1 MVHCASQG
9 SISRDL
15 SGGTHLCENV
25 TVEMEVRHRR
35 ALRGTLAAAFATF
48 VALTSHILGGGS
60 FPTAM
65 GVIVPLALS
74 ILVCVLLSGRRLSLP
89 RLTVSVGISQ
99 TLFHLLFSLFTPLGS
114 ASPNTMARS
123 DNGLAALL
131 GSHSHHSP
139 AHGAHHA
146 SMHSSPGGAVQMA
159 HDSTVMPAMDGSV
172 GAVAQM
178 HSHSSPGMLLAHC
191 VAGIMTIAMIYWAER
206 LPIMLGE
213 FARLI
218 IRAVIPRLV
227 VLRAQ
232 IEKPRS
238 LIGFEPELPR
248 SLGVC
253 RSPVLR
259 RGPPQ
264 PAF

>member
-1 MVHCASQG
+1 M
-9 SISRDL
+9 R
-15 SGGTHLCENV
+15 
-25 TVEMEVRHRR
+25 VRHRR
-35 ALRGTLAAAFATF
+35 ALHGTLAAAFATF

-74 ILVCVLLSGRRLSLP
+74 ILVCVLLSGSHLSLP

-99 TLFHLLFSLFTPLGS
+99 TLFHLLFSLFTPHGS
-114 ASPNTMARS
+114 ASSNTMARS

-139 AHGAHHA
+139 AHGVHHA
-146 SMHSSPGGAVQMA
+146 SMQSTPGGLVQTT
-159 HDSTVMPAMDGSV
+159 HDSAVMPAMDGSA
-172 GAVAQM
+172 GAAVEM
-178 HSHSSPGMLLAHC
+178 HSHSSPTMLFAHC
-191 VAGIMTIAMIYWAER
+191 LAGIVTIAMIYWAER
-206 LPIMLGE
+206 LPVMLGD

-218 IRAVIPRLV
+218 ISAVIPSLV
-227 VLRAQ
+227 VLRAPV
-232 IEKPRS
+232 EEPRS

>member
-1 MVHCASQG
+1 M
-9 SISRDL
+9 
-15 SGGTHLCENV
+15 
-25 TVEMEVRHRR
+25 
-35 ALRGTLAAAFATF
+35 
-48 VALTSHILGGGS
+48 
-60 FPTAM
+60 
-65 GVIVPLALS
+65 
-74 ILVCVLLSGRRLSLP
+74 SLP

-99 TLFHLLFSLFTPLGS
+99 TLFHLIFSLFTPHGS
-114 ASPNTMARS
+114 ASPSTMARS

-139 AHGAHHA
+139 AHGVHHA
-146 SMHSSPGGAVQMA
+146 SMHSTPGGAMQMA

-191 VAGIMTIAMIYWAER
+191 VAGIVTIAMIYWAER
-206 LPIMLGE
+206 LPVMLGE

-227 VLRAQ
+227 LLRAQ

-238 LIGFEPELPR
+238 LVGFEPELPR
-248 SLGVC
+248 SLGVR

>member
-1 MVHCASQG
+1 M
-9 SISRDL
+9 R
-15 SGGTHLCENV
+15 
-25 TVEMEVRHRR
+25 VRHRR

-74 ILVCVLLSGRRLSLP
+74 TLVCVLLAGRQMSLP

-99 TLFHLLFSLFTPLGS
+99 TLFHLLFSLFTPHGS
-114 ASPNTMARS
+114 ASSNTMARS

-146 SMHSSPGGAVQMA
+146 SMHSTPGGAMQMA

-191 VAGIMTIAMIYWAER
+191 VAGIVTIAIIYWGER
-206 LPIMLGE
+206 LPVMLGE

-218 IRAVIPRLV
+218 IRAVIPRLAV
-227 VLRAQ
+227 SRPP
-232 IEKPRS
+232 IGKPRA

-248 SLGVC
+248 NLGVL

-264 PAF
+264 PAV

>member
-1 MVHCASQG
+1 MA
-9 SISRDL
+9 
-15 SGGTHLCENV
+15 
-25 TVEMEVRHRR
+25 
-35 ALRGTLAAAFATF
+35 
-48 VALTSHILGGGS
+48 
-60 FPTAM
+60 
-65 GVIVPLALS
+65 
-74 ILVCVLLSGRRLSLP
+74 GRQMSLP

-99 TLFHLLFSLFTPLGS
+99 TLFHLIFSLFTPHGS
-114 ASPNTMARS
+114 ASPSTMARS

-139 AHGAHHA
+139 AHGVHHA
-146 SMHSSPGGAVQMA
+146 SMHSTPGGAMQMA

-178 HSHSSPGMLLAHC
+178 HAHSSPGMLLAHC
-191 VAGIMTIAMIYWAER
+191 VAGIVTIAMIYWAER
-206 LPIMLGE
+206 LPVMLGE

-227 VLRAQ
+227 ILRAQ
-232 IEKPRS
+232 IERPRS
-238 LIGFEPELPR
+238 LIGLEPELPR

-264 PAF
+264 LAF